1 MTKLIVQKNFL
12 RKLWWD
18 GRMGHAN
25 YLMFL
30 LAIVNFVL
38 ITYNF
43 LLEGSSI
50 FNEFISDLWIFVI
63 IFTVFYVP
71 IAVLIGRWHTNTQI
85 SVEMT
90 MKVFEDPIAA
100 NMFKTLLDVHSGKAT
115 KEEIE
120 EFRKRMIEI
129 EKKDIAEF

>member
-1 MTKLIVQKNFL
+1 MSKLVFRKNFL

-30 LAIVNFVL
+30 LALVNFVL
-38 ITYNF
+38 IAYNF
-43 LLEGSSI
+43 LLEGNPI
-50 FNEFISDLWIFVI
+50 FNEFISDMWMFII

-90 MKVFEDPIAA
+90 MKVFEDPITA
-100 NMFKTLLDVHSGKAT
+100 NMIRTLLDVQTGKAT

-120 EFRKRMIEI
+120 KFRKSMIEI
-129 EKKDIAEF
+129 EKKDIDEF